1 MHFAGAPFLEFCVL
15 HTFAAHSNIES
26 IFGGKNLGRC
36 HFWDKHSLP
45 GELSDGGLTLNNG
58 HDNMIIVVCHGDAIV
73 DNDHSDLICL

>member
-1 MHFAGAPFLEFCVL
+1 MFCILLSHMQTLSPFL
-15 HTFAAHSNIES
+15 
-26 IFGGKNLGRC
+26 GGKNLGRC